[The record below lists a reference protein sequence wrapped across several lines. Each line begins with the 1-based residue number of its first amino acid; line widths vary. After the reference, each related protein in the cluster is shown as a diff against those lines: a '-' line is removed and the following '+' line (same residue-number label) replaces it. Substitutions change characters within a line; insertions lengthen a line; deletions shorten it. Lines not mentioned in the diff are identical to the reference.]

1 MRVSSSWWIIGL
13 LVLAGVVGQVA
24 SLSLLPGT
32 WEAMRAYPPVPLV
45 WLTRKCPPHTSTG
58 QRRGGWG
65 GILRRH
71 DAQTAH
77 STVSTLLQQRGGAWG
92 LRRDKIGDAKALSS
106 VSKRKAPAKSSS
118 TTAVAAPKT
127 KVVLLTRKE
136 APKFFALSLM
146 MFCIIYVFT
155 MTRDTKDTLIVSYCG
170 AEAIAFLKVYG
181 VVPAAMAF
189 MVGYSWAANHLSKR
203 SLFYVTIV
211 PFFAFY
217 ALFAYVLYPNRHN
230 LHLEQFA
237 PVAGSSMPY
246 VRNLV
251 RYWIF
256 SIYYITSE
264 LWGSAGVPLLFWQC
278 ANDVTPIDQAK
289 RFYPLFAV
297 LGNMAPI
304 VSGQTTAYVSKWIK
318 RLHPNDEH
326 LAFENTLKVLTSFMM
341 GAGTIVMILYWYVMD
356 VSTAQAAEAQAL
368 LSKSALKKKQAAAN
382 AAKKSKP
389 SLMESMRIL
398 SKSTWL
404 ECIAVMV
411 VSYGL
416 TMEFTEI
423 IWKAT
428 VKMAYP
434 RKQDYMEFMGN
445 YSTVVGIM
453 TVLML
458 LLGSNTIKILG
469 WRVGAMATPVLMA
482 TLAAPFFAYI
492 TFGDMHGSR
501 KALMTAL
508 TIGTVQN
515 ILSKAT
521 KYAFF
526 DPTKEMAYI
535 PLDQEAKVKGKAAI
549 DVLGA
554 RLGKSGGALGQQA
567 LVLAFGGIMRGAP
580 VLAGLFYL
588 VIFGWLASV
597 DKLAHLF
604 QENEKKTAASSSS
617 SSHH

>member
-1 MRVSSSWWIIGL
+1 MPPLSTHPHVHARTMNADPNDKLYSMASRVLSTSDKGWL
-13 LVLAGVVGQVA
+13 LTRA
-24 SLSLLPGT
+24 SQSANAIARDASSLL
-32 WEAMRAYPPVPLV
+32 
-45 WLTRKCPPHTSTG
+45 
-58 QRRGGWG
+58 RR
-65 GILRRH
+65 
-71 DAQTAH
+71 
-77 STVSTLLQQRGGAWG
+77 RGGAWNFI
-92 LRRDKIGDAKALSS
+92 RRERIG
-106 VSKRKAPAKSSS
+106 PAKVLAKITPMKKDVVKESASM
-118 TTAVAAPKT
+118 AAGKDKKNRAT
-127 KVVLLTRKE
+127 LLTCKE

-189 MVGYSWAANHLSKR
+189 MVGYSAAANYLSKR
-203 SLFYVTIV
+203 ALFYVTII

-237 PVAGSSMPY
+237 PSPGANLPY
-246 VRNLV
+246 VRNLF

-256 SIYYITSE
+256 SLYYITSE

-304 VSGQTTAYVSKWIK
+304 VSGQTTAFVSKWIK
-318 RLHPNDEH
+318 RLHPHDEH
-326 LAFENTLKVLTSFMM
+326 LAFENTLKVLTTFMM
-341 GAGTIVMILYWYVMD
+341 AAGGIVMSLYWYVMD
-356 VSTAQAAEAQAL
+356 VSTTQATQRQAL
-368 LSKSALKKKQAAAN
+368 LSKAALRKQAAA
-382 AAKKSKP
+382 AKMAKKSKP
-389 SLMESMRIL
+389 GLLESMRIL
-398 SKSTWL
+398 SKSRWL

-434 RKQDYMEFMGN
+434 HKQDYMEFMGN
-445 YSTVVGIM
+445 YSTVVGVM

-492 TFGDMHGSR
+492 SFGDMRGSR
-501 KALMTAL
+501 QALMTAL
-508 TIGTVQN
+508 AIGTVQN

-535 PLDQEAKVKGKAAI
+535 PLDEEAKVKGKAAI

-567 LVLAFGGIMRGAP
+567 LVLAFGGIMQGAP

-588 VIFGWLASV
+588 VIIGWLSSV
-597 DKLAHLF
+597 NKLAHLF
-604 QENEKKTAASSSS
+604 HENEKKTAASSTQTAANG
-617 SSHH
+617 HH

>member
-1 MRVSSSWWIIGL
+1 MGKVSRSHITEAVSSSFL
-13 LVLAGVVGQVA
+13 
-24 SLSLLPGT
+24 LSLPAATAAVGAT
-32 WEAMRAYPPVPLV
+32 QVFPL
-45 WLTRKCPPHTSTG
+45 
-58 QRRGGWG
+58 
-65 GILRRH
+65 LRR
-71 DAQTAH
+71 
-77 STVSTLLQQRGGAWG
+77 RGGAWDFI
-92 LRRDKIGDAKALSS
+92 RREKIGTAKALA
-106 VSKRKAPAKSSS
+106 KPKPAKKGAVNSNSKSSS
-118 TTAVAAPKT
+118 ISSSSSSSSATTTKAGKPKRPKAA
-127 KVVLLTRKE
+127 LLTRKE

-230 LHLEQFA
+230 LHLEQLA
-237 PVAGSSMPY
+237 PIAGASLPY
-246 VRNLV
+246 VRNLF

-304 VSGQTTAYVSKWIK
+304 VSGQTTAFVSKWIK
-318 RLHPNDEH
+318 KLHPHDEH

-341 GAGTIVMILYWYVMD
+341 AAGGIVMALYWYVMD
-356 VSTAQAAEAQAL
+356 VSSAQAAQAQAM
-368 LSKSALKKKQAAAN
+368 LSKSALKKQSIAIEHSSKK
-382 AAKKSKP
+382 AKP
-389 SLMESMRIL
+389 GLLESMKIL
-398 SKSTWL
+398 SKSRWL

-428 VKMAYP
+428 VKMAFP
-434 RKQDYMEFMGN
+434 NKQDYMEFMGN

-492 TFGDMHGSR
+492 SFGDMHGSR
-501 KALMTAL
+501 QALMTAL
-508 TIGTVQN
+508 TIGTIQN

-588 VIFGWLASV
+588 VIFGWLSSV
-597 DKLAHLF
+597 NRLSKMFLD
-604 QENEKKTAASSSS
+604 NEKKTTEGCTKTAANG
-617 SSHH
+617 HH